1 MPGWIRFKRQG
12 IPIPEGSRF
21 DRLSQEDLF
30 LMLESGLGTSTH
42 LIDLYRATT
51 SDEKEPVLA
60 QVQARL
66 EDALAATKAL
76 RRKLVVTV
84 SKD

>member
-1 MPGWIRFKRQG
+1 MSWGLKRKQG

-21 DRLSQEDLF
+21 DRMAAGDLF
-30 LMLESGLGTSTH
+30 LTLESSLGTSTH
-42 LIDLYRATT
+42 LVDLYRAA
-51 SDEKEPVLA
+51 SPEECEPVL
-60 QVQARL
+60 VQIQTNL

>member
-1 MPGWIRFKRQG
+1 MTFRWKLKQG
-12 IPIPEGSRF
+12 VPIPEGSRF
-21 DRLSQEDLF
+21 DRMSQEDLF
-30 LMLESGLGTSTH
+30 LLLESGMGTSTH

-60 QVQARL
+60 QIQISL
-66 EDALAATKAL
+66 EDALAAAKAL

-84 SKD
+84 SKE